1 MIAEKRRFNVACLGR
16 RAGKTALGKILL
28 VGPRGILDGY
38 PCAWFAPTYKLL
50 DEVYRDMKRTL
61 KPVIQ
66 RTDSTQKRI
75 ELVTGGVMDFWSMDN
90 DDPARGR
97 KYSIAILDE
106 AAMVSR
112 LDDVWNLAIRPTL
125 IDFKGD
131 AWFLSTP
138 KGLNS
143 FYDFHLHGREDN
155 PDRHMD
161 WMSWQA
167 PTTINPSI
175 SKDEIEAARLSMP
188 ELEFQQEILAR
199 FVELGGAAMRR
210 EWLRHSEPPPGVRCV
225 MGVDLAISMKEGA
238 DYTAAVVMMRGPD
251 GTTWIVDAARIRAS
265 FDQVLRFIQQM
276 ADKWNPALILIEQ
289 VQYQAAVVQEL
300 LRKTT
305 LPVKGVKPD
314 RDKMT
319 RFSPLQA
326 RYEQGLVHHS
336 KRLPEE
342 FERELLSFPI
352 GTHDDMVDASAY
364 AFAGLGKLPQP
375 QTGPR
380 YWK

>member
-1 MIAEKRRFNVACLGR
+1 MISEKRRFNVACLGR
-16 RAGKTALGKILL
+16 RAGKTVLGKILL
-28 VGPRGILDGY
+28 VGPRGLLDGF

-75 ELVTGGVMDFWSMDN
+75 ELVTGGVLDFWSMDN

-97 KYSIAILDE
+97 KYSVAILDE
-106 AAMVSR
+106 AAMVPR
-112 LDDVWNLAIRPTL
+112 LEDVWNLAIRPTL
-125 IDFKGD
+125 IDFKGE

-138 KGLNS
+138 KGLNA
-143 FYDFHLHGREDN
+143 FYDFHKRGREDD
-155 PDRHMD
+155 PDRQIE

-175 SKDEIEAARLSMP
+175 STDEIEKARLSMP

-210 EWLRHSEPPPGVRCV
+210 EWLRYSEPPPGIRCV

-238 DYTAAVVMMRGPD
+238 DYTAAVVMMRSPEGI
-251 GTTWIVDAARIRAS
+251 TWIVDAARIRAS
-265 FDQVLRFIQQM
+265 FDQVLRFIQNM
-276 ADKWNPALILIEQ
+276 AGKWNPALILIEQ

-300 LRKTT
+300 LRQTT

-336 KRLPEE
+336 KQLPDE

-352 GTHDDMVDASAY
+352 GAHDDYIDAAAY
-364 AFAGLGKLPQP
+364 AFNGLGKLTQP
-375 QTGPR
+375 STGPR